1 MKWLTKVL
9 KKYIFL
15 IVLVVVFVAADAVI
29 AHYVPSYIIGS
40 GRFWLNDFELTQ
52 RDNPEEVWDKVFFGN
67 SAVYAAYRQE
77 ESESGFVDLGMD
89 DAVLTDLWDM
99 LRKGDV
105 KIGSDLVLGLN
116 WLTLYDDFET
126 NPNYIW
132 HRGALEPYC
141 YFQRDRLREMLVDEV
156 KLLAL
161 RSSVAADYASQ
172 TKTRYSSCLSDEALA
187 DKAVDFA
194 QRYWSASPDAF
205 ENNYAALEKIIE
217 YCNKNDIRV
226 RVVWMPWNPKVEMPD
241 LVRDVMESVNS
252 ICNDYGVEVH
262 DMTDSLDAECF
273 ADIAH
278 LNYEYG
284 SHRFTKEVEGWLCS

>member
-1 MKWLTKVL
+1 MKWLTGFL

-15 IVLVVVFVAADAVI
+15 TVLVVVFSAADAVI
-29 AHYVPSYIIGS
+29 AHYVPGYIIES
-40 GRFWLNDFELTQ
+40 DKFWLNDFELTQ
-52 RDNPEEVWDKVFFGN
+52 RDNPEEVWDEVFFGN

-77 ESESGFVDLGMD
+77 ESESGYVNLGMD

-132 HRGALEPYC
+132 HRGTLEPYC
-141 YFQRDRLREMLVDEV
+141 YFQRDRLSKILTDKV
-156 KLLAL
+156 KRLAL
-161 RSSVAADYASQ
+161 GTPATADYASQ
-172 TKTRYSSCLSDEALA
+172 TKTRYRSSLSDEALA
-187 DKAVDFA
+187 DKAEDFT
-194 QRYWSASPDAF
+194 QRFWSASPDTF
-205 ENNYAALEKIIE
+205 KKNYTAMKNIIE
-217 YCNKNDIRV
+217 YCNENDIRV

-241 LVRDVMESVNS
+241 LVREVMESVNS
-252 ICNDYGVEVH
+252 ICNDYGVEVYN
-262 DMTDSLDAECF
+262 MTDSLDAECF

-284 SHRFTKEVEGWLCS
+284 SHKFTEEVDRWLCL